1 MNILITG
8 GAGFIGYHLCK
19 KKLEEGN
26 KVICIDNLNSGQLD
40 NINHLIKYQHFSFI
54 NHNII
59 KPLIIEQDIDEI
71 YHLACPASPKYYQ
84 LDDKFTLD
92 TCYKGTQ
99 NILEL
104 ALKKNSKV
112 LFTSTSEIYGDPL
125 EHPQTEEYKGNV
137 NTFGS
142 RSCYDEGKRVA
153 ETLMY
158 IYKNYGVNIR
168 IVRIFNTYGPNM
180 RLNDGRVITNFISQA
195 LENKPITIY
204 GDGNQTRCFCYI
216 DDMIEGICK
225 LMNSDYTKPINLGNP
240 EEITMNE
247 LAIIVKNLTKSHSDI
262 VYTNLPEDDPKRR
275 KPHIYKAKHIL
286 NWKPKT
292 NLTQGLIHTIY
303 HYMKH

>member
-19 KKLEEGN
+19 KKLEEGH
-26 KVICIDNLNSGQLD
+26 KVICIDNLHSGQTK
-40 NINHLIKYQHFSFI
+40 NINLLKKYTLFSFL
-54 NHNII
+54 NKNII
-59 KPLIIEQDIDEI
+59 YPLNIDESIDEI

-84 LDDKFTLD
+84 LNDKFTLD

-104 ALKKNSKV
+104 ALKKNAKI

-137 NTFGS
+137 NTIGP

-158 IYKNYGVNIR
+158 VYKNYGVDIR
-168 IVRIFNTYGPNM
+168 IVRIFNTYGPHM

-195 LENKPITIY
+195 INNIPITIY
-204 GDGNQTRCFCYI
+204 GDGKQTRCFCYI
-216 DDMIEGICK
+216 NDMIKGICK
-225 LMNSDYTKPINLGNP
+225 LMDSDYKKPINLGNP
-240 EEITMNE
+240 EEITINE
-247 LAIIVKNLTKSHSDI
+247 LANIGLTLLGLGVGWAIVLWLDKNVFNKGRYKD
-262 VYTNLPEDDPKRR
+262 NDKR
-275 KPHIYKAKHIL
+275 
-286 NWKPKT
+286 N
-292 NLTQGLIHTIY
+292 
-303 HYMKH
+303 